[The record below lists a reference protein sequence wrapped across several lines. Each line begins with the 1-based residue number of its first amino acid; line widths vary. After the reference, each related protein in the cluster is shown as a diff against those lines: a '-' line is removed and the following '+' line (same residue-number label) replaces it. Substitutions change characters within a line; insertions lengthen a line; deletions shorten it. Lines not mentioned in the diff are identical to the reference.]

1 MPYQQLRHRSVIKV
15 TLRSER
21 RPVAPMVVDRTGLQ
35 VAALAVR
42 LRRRVCADLG
52 EN

>member
-15 TLRSER
+15 TLSSER
-21 RPVAPMVVDRTGLQ
+21 RPVVPMVVDRTGLQ

-42 LRRRVCADLG
+42 LRRRVCAGLG
-52 EN
+52 LN